1 MDGRGAAQRLLQDEA
16 QAHFLMQSRVASFGA
31 ARLASIPLSILM
43 ATPSDFDSLDP
54 PTQGENLRDYLRAE
68 RVESWLRII
77 KWMLTGGFIS
87 FDSRDFL
94 VGGAP
99 GGILVK
105 LKPRRSG
112 SSGSMESATTRPFQ
126 LKIAGSDAEPKIS
139 VYPGTFSAGA
149 NDVSVTSEDCLEDA
163 PSSGSR
169 DLVLVVNLLAGS
181 HAIEYVGEESS
192 DIVYYATGIA
202 SLESW
207 QFQLVSVG
215 ESPGS
220 TRAEVSEVTGSPTV
234 EGVYFIRIGRVD
246 VVDGKISVLN
256 YKFGH
261 IQISLCIGGDL
272 HVSAN

>member
-1 MDGRGAAQRLLQDEA
+1 
-16 QAHFLMQSRVASFGA
+16 
-31 ARLASIPLSILM
+31 M

-112 SSGSMESATTRPFQ
+112 SSGSMESATPRPFQ

>member
-1 MDGRGAAQRLLQDEA
+1 V
-16 QAHFLMQSRVASFGA
+16 F
-31 ARLASIPLSILM
+31 
-43 ATPSDFDSLDP
+43 T
-54 PTQGENLRDYLRAE
+54 
-68 RVESWLRII
+68 
-77 KWMLTGGFIS
+77 
-87 FDSRDFL
+87 
-94 VGGAP
+94 
-99 GGILVK
+99 
-105 LKPRRSG
+105 
-112 SSGSMESATTRPFQ
+112 
-126 LKIAGSDAEPKIS
+126 S
-139 VYPGTFSAGA
+139 VS
-149 NDVSVTSEDCLEDA
+149 
-163 PSSGSR
+163 
-169 DLVLVVNLLAGS
+169 
-181 HAIEYVGEESS
+181 
-192 DIVYYATGIA
+192 TGIA